1 MKFFIFIFILPF
13 LILNISCQKETVV
26 DPYSSLQGTANP
38 IPFSDYAW
46 VQSCKS
52 ATGNTSY
59 SAIFKFN
66 EVSKEFEYQTSIY
79 SDSSCITKVVQGSV
93 KGSFELSNMKGINES
108 YVAYKPS
115 MAIYTSYDID
125 WKYSQITYTPVNA
138 TYVSMLNSQQFCGYS
153 NWSLNTAYDV
163 SGKVCSGL
171 RLPTQGSVD
180 YDIVEMYFKKDSDPL
195 FSQSINTLFFGYS
208 ESGHD
213 GSSATARRRA
223 FNTGIGYLKSAF

>member
-1 MKFFIFIFILPF
+1 MKLFLFIFIQTLFIL
-13 LILNISCQKETVV
+13 NVSCEKKTVV
-26 DPYSSLQGTANP
+26 DPYSSLQGTPTP

-59 SAIFKFN
+59 TAIIKFN

-79 SDSSCITKVVQGSV
+79 SDSTCITKVIQGSV

-108 YVAYKPS
+108 YIVYKPN
-115 MAIYTSYDID
+115 MAKYTSYDID

-138 TYVSMLNSQQFCGYS
+138 AYVSMLNSQQFCGYS
-153 NWSLNTAYDV
+153 NWSFNVTNDV
-163 SGKVCSGL
+163 SGKVCSGV
-171 RLPTQGSVD
+171 RLPIQGSVD
-180 YDIVEMYFKKDSDPL
+180 YDIVQMYFTKDSDPL
-195 FSQSINTLFFGYS
+195 FSQSINTLFFGFS

-213 GSSATARRRA
+213 GSSVTARRRA
-223 FNTGIGYLKSAF
+223 YNTGIGYLKSAL